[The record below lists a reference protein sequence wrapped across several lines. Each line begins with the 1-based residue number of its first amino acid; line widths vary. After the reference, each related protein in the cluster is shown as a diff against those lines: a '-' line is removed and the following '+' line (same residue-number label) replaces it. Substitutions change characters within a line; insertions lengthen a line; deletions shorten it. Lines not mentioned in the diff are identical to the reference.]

1 MMHLLLR
8 GLALVAVILFSAS
21 VPAAASVP
29 THGPYKVESNIFN
42 VSSLDSSDP
51 SIVMVY
57 PNNAPANATFP
68 LLAYAHGAAGGG
80 YYALWTQIASHGF
93 VIAAPRSC
101 SMGCKAG
108 GWRTYYSEQLKTI
121 DWVKNSS
128 AMLPPKP
135 FSLIDWTP
143 GVGIVG
149 HSMGGEATIR
159 SAQAIYTRPRNI
171 RAAMLHHPF
180 VGPGDFGSKIAV
192 PIAAFTG
199 TADNICYPNETV
211 KVFDAVPA
219 TVPKM
224 LRNQVGIDHLEPVLI
239 PPIENEYL
247 GTYTAAWFKVWLL
260 NETGDYKTM
269 IYGNRANYSLCDSA
283 PMAPNGCRF
292 S

>member
-1 MMHLLLR
+1 MVREPNPPPHPLRFLVISRTSTSLMGVGASHQCPLGSVTSFLIYADVGLHILL
-8 GLALVAVILFSAS
+8 
-21 VPAAASVP
+21 
-29 THGPYKVESNIFN
+29 THRNDRY
-42 VSSLDSSDP
+42 
-51 SIVMVY
+51 
-57 PNNAPANATFP
+57 TFE
-68 LLAYAHGAAGGG
+68 G